1 MTNVLSN
8 KELITSQRDTIL
20 SMLEDF
26 GAEIQFR
33 TDIAETI
40 LNENHVFSCH
50 ISYDLGKHH
59 GYFSLLVSD
68 NFNVYDFPVNG
79 IRSGDFDWV
88 KDAFWIYLKM
98 VKVYCGG
105 KVE

>member
-8 KELITSQRDTIL
+8 KELITSQRDIIL

-40 LNENHVFSCH
+40 LNENRVLSCH

-68 NFNVYDFPVNG
+68 NFNGYDFPVNG
-79 IRSGDFDWV
+79 IRGDDFEFVRDG
-88 KDAFWIYLKM
+88 FYLYLRL
-98 VKVYCGG
+98 VKVYC
-105 KVE
+105 V

>member
-1 MTNVLSN
+1 MTN
-8 KELITSQRDTIL
+8 KELITSQRDEIL
-20 SMLEDF
+20 KMLSEF

-40 LNENHVFSCH
+40 LNENHVLSCH

-68 NFNVYDFPVNG
+68 HFNIYDFPVNG
-79 IRSGDFDWV
+79 IRSGDFEFV
-88 KDAFWIYLKM
+88 RDAFYLYLRL
-98 VKVYCGG
+98 VKVYC
-105 KVE
+105 V